1 MRTAQ
6 IFTGKE
12 FIDVQEG
19 SSFRINGV
27 WNFDIGSAVTFNV
40 KSGIDVETIVKM
52 KDGTGTEFL
61 VTHINADDEYANME
75 VEAEDVNVE
84 VSEYSELPK
93 FTKTKFTKKEIID
106 FINENNIDVDI
117 KSNMSKADIVSS
129 LKEMGV
135 M

>member
-61 VTHINADDEYANME
+61 VTQIKADDEYANME

-93 FTKTKFTKKEIID
+93 FTKIKFTKKELVD
-106 FINENNIDVDI
+106 FINENNINVDV

>member
-1 MRTAQ
+1 MRTTQ

-19 SSFRINGV
+19 SSFRIDGV
-27 WNFDIGSAVTFNV
+27 WNFDIGATVTFNV
-40 KSGIDVETIVKM
+40 KSSIDVETVVKK

-61 VTHINADDEYANME
+61 VTHIKADDEYATME
-75 VEAEDVNVE
+75 VEAEEVDVE

-93 FTKTKFTKKEIID
+93 FTKTKFTKKELVD

-129 LKEMGV
+129 LKELGV

>member
-40 KSGIDVETIVKM
+40 KSGIDVETIAKM

>member
-1 MRTAQ
+1 MRTTQ

-27 WNFDIGSAVTFNV
+27 WNFDIGATVTFNV
-40 KSGIDVETIVKM
+40 KSGIDVETVVKK

-61 VTHINADDEYANME
+61 VAHIKADDEYATME
-75 VEAEDVNVE
+75 VEAEEVDVE

-93 FTKTKFTKKEIID
+93 FTKIKFTKKELVD

-129 LKEMGV
+129 LKELGV

>member
-1 MRTAQ
+1 MRTTQ

-19 SSFRINGV
+19 SSFTIDGV
-27 WNFDIGSAVTFNV
+27 WNFDIGATVTFNV
-40 KSGIDVETIVKM
+40 KSGIDVETVVKK

-61 VTHINADDEYANME
+61 VTYIKVDDEYATME
-75 VEAEDVNVE
+75 VEAEDVAVE

-93 FTKTKFTKKEIID
+93 FTKTKFTKKELVD
-106 FINENNIDVDI
+106 FINDNNIDIDI

-129 LKEMGV
+129 LKELGV